1 MGSSSEAPSGQ
12 APPGSGRPVAAP
24 VSPGSPAPARRP
36 ARPWHR
42 REKSEAGG
50 AVRVSR
56 RVPFSPGDSRRDRA
70 EWRANVASFTG
81 GATGV
86 AIALTR
92 VLRPA
97 TFSHAGQRARALTM
111 NLHIMYNS

>member
-1 MGSSSEAPSGQ
+1 MGSSSEVPSGQ
-12 APPGSGRPVAAP
+12 AQRESGRVVVAP
-24 VSPGSPAPARRP
+24 VSPAPARRP
-36 ARPWHR
+36 ARPWRR
-42 REKSEAGG
+42 REASEAGG

-56 RVPFSPGDSRRDRA
+56 RVPFSPGDGRRDRA

-92 VLRPA
+92 VLRRA
-97 TFSHAGQRARALTM
+97 TFSHAGQAPP
-111 NLHIMYNS
+111 